1 MTKSAN
7 GFKPNTKKV
16 HRDKTQ
22 AELFQYY
29 QHEHHREYLRLKR
42 NVREALDCSGLSD
55 FYKEQIIFEFID
67 ELRRPNPTIF
77 EPVGGNKRK
86 EKV

>member
-7 GFKPNTKKV
+7 GFNPTAKKV

-22 AELFQYY
+22 EELFQYY
-29 QHEHHREYLRLKR
+29 QHQHYREYLRLKG

-55 FYKEQIIFEFID
+55 FYKEQIIFEIID
-67 ELRRPNPTIF
+67 ELRKPDPIIF
-77 EPVGGNKRK
+77 EPVGNKRK
-86 EKV
+86 EAV